1 MRTRFAAW
9 LLRGSW
15 VHWTL
20 VLLGLNLAWR
30 TLRYVQN
37 RPMWGD
43 EAFVAVNFALRDW
56 AGMTLPLEHHQIVPV
71 GFMWLVLAVSK
82 GLGIGEM
89 ALRLAPY
96 LAGVGGAVLVWALA
110 RRWLGGRRP
119 RDDEAD
125 DGWFG
130 PAAAVAATAIFA
142 ASYYP
147 VRHAAEVKP
156 YSMDLLAAA
165 AMLYV
170 AALLYESVANG
181 RPSMGLGR
189 RTGLW
194 LSLAALF
201 IISVWVSYPA
211 AFVGGGVVMVL
222 GWRALRQGDRRALAA
237 CAACGAALTLSFAAM
252 YLTAVRDQ
260 SAAAPNMWLDEA
272 WQQSYPPFD
281 QPWRIPLWLV
291 AKHAGNMFAYPNG
304 GNDWGSTGTLVLVI
318 AGAVALQRRG
328 RGWLVVLLLSSL
340 PLNMVAAA
348 LMKYPYGD
356 SARVAQH
363 VAASICLLA
372 GAGLA
377 ALLGWWLGP
386 RRAMVGVRGAA
397 VVLAVVIAAHMA
409 ADAAR
414 PYKRE
419 ADEAAR
425 QLVRQLHSQVGP
437 GDVVAWWGSFNASTG
452 EADPDGPD
460 LRHYGGSAARVRY
473 NLMRYGPWPIVW
485 APSVDELA
493 AGSADDQPARI
504 FLLVYHDSKLPFPQ
518 EEASAYLDAAAAR
531 LGEPVQ
537 VLDRLLGDR
546 RERIQ
551 VYCFGDGCEPFG
563 DDAR

>member
-1 MRTRFAAW
+1 
-9 LLRGSW
+9 
-15 VHWTL
+15 
-20 VLLGLNLAWR
+20 
-30 TLRYVQN
+30 
-37 RPMWGD
+37 
-43 EAFVAVNFALRDW
+43 
-56 AGMTLPLEHHQIVPV
+56 
-71 GFMWLVLAVSK
+71 
-82 GLGIGEM
+82 M
-89 ALRLAPY
+89 ALRLVPY
-96 LAGVGGAVLVWALA
+96 LAGVGGAVLVWAMA

-119 RDDEAD
+119 RDDEAA

-156 YSMDLLAAA
+156 YSMDLLVAA

-170 AALLYESVANG
+170 AALLYELLTNGQAKKQMQAYG
-181 RPSMGLGR
+181 RPSMGLGQS
-189 RTGLW
+189 TALW
-194 LSLAALF
+194 LLLAALF

-252 YLTAVRDQ
+252 YLTAARDQ
-260 SAAAPNMWLDEA
+260 SAAAPNMWIDEA
-272 WQQSYPPFD
+272 WQQAHPPFD

-318 AGAVALQRRG
+318 AGAVALWRRG

-340 PLNMVAAA
+340 PLNLVAAG

-363 VAASICLLA
+363 VAASVCLLA

-377 ALLGWWLGP
+377 ALLGWWLGA
-386 RRAMVGVRGAA
+386 RRVVVGVRVAA
-397 VVLAVVIAAHMA
+397 LLLGVMIAVHMA
-409 ADAAR
+409 ADAAK

-425 QLVRQLHSQVGP
+425 QLVRQLNAHVGP

-452 EADPDGPD
+452 EADADGPD
-460 LRHYGGSAARVRY
+460 LRNYGGSAARVRY

-485 APSVDELA
+485 APGVDDLA
-493 AGSADDQPARI
+493 SGPVDHRTARI
-504 FLLVYHDSKLPFPQ
+504 LLLVYHDSKLPFPQ
-518 EEASAYLDAAAAR
+518 EEASAYLDAAAER

-546 RERIQ
+546 REGMQ
-551 VYCFGDGCEPFG
+551 VYCFGDGCAPFG
-563 DDAR
+563 DDDR